1 MKHETKTTL
10 PYPWRMQT
18 LLLAAVL
25 SLVGLLLPVS
35 CTQTDVEEGGGPSA
49 RTEADA
55 CFYLNVLSSEQPVTR
70 SLTMTAEGTVE
81 TDSLP
86 QTRATAPLTEAEEQE
101 IGDLWVAQYDASG
114 TRLYSQYFPTVTD
127 SEQIYLKLS
136 VTSADCHVY
145 FVTNAGNLDS
155 GSATEADFRNLS
167 FAYTLTDEGLPANGN
182 CVMEGLW
189 TGTVNKGGV
198 VGNIDMV
205 RVLAKISLTYS
216 VGGTD
221 FSFEPSSVRLCNV
234 PLHSCYVQP
243 EGQIETTYATY
254 TSTQPAAAGDGT
266 RTVYWY
272 LPENR
277 AGQATG
283 DDAVDSVKKKT
294 GKGVANATYIE
305 LAGTA
310 VQSNVT
316 YEEVAIRI
324 YPGEDMNDYTV
335 GRNCYYQ
342 QNIVL
347 TGIDITDE
355 RVTVGKIPGVE
366 VKPGDM
372 PAKKGGK
379 KGVQVTAR
387 PGVEWFF
394 ELPVWLS
401 AAIKGDTAKYGD
413 RITYWGP
420 EAVTFLAA
428 SANPRAES
436 RSVDFTVAGETIRI
450 TQAGANITAGAT
462 TSVAPEAQST
472 GSPEFTVTEG
482 LAWQATLSS
491 EWGDWLQWDDDAVRG
506 EDEATHETT
515 RLAVKARTVNPAAA
529 PRSGSITI
537 RGGEAMTNP
546 DYPLLRST
554 LSVVQR
560 GAVVEGSSVTVGP
573 LAATADQAAS
583 FKATAGLSWDAS
595 VTNGGDWFALTGA
608 TSGTTAGITSPQ
620 NVMFRT
626 TTLNTSSASRTGTI
640 RVHAGNASSDTH
652 PGPVGDI
659 SVTQMGATLSVKAG
673 GTLSAMA
680 SSGSSTFTATPG
692 LSWAV
697 TKDAAW
703 LTLTSA
709 VSGSASGSE
718 QFVTY
723 NSGLNPTALERTA
736 TITVKA
742 GNAVTGTDN
751 GLTRTIQVKQSPS
764 VFSVSPTTISPPGT
778 GGSYNVTITATDNLP
793 WNIVRTGD
801 GSISA
806 NYSSSS
812 GSKTV
817 TITAPANPATA
828 ARTTYFTVNE
838 TAGGGRSTVV
848 TVTQA
853 AGAQNNIVSG
863 TLEIAKTLGKNP
875 MGDFFT
881 AVTTC
886 RDLSEDNK
894 KWRLANGAEL
904 QAIVNNY
911 SNLGSNFQIVLGP
924 EYWYA
929 HDSSGYQVT
938 YYNSLYNWWSE
949 KQGYSEEYHYYVCVT
964 GSL

>member
-10 PYPWRMQT
+10 PYPRRMQT
-18 LLLAAVL
+18 LLLATVL

-81 TDSLP
+81 ADSLP
-86 QTRATAPLTEAEEQE
+86 QTRATAPLTEADEQA
-101 IGDLWVAQYDASG
+101 IGNLWVAQYDALG
-114 TRLYSQYFPTVTD
+114 TRLYSQYFPTVAD

-155 GSATEADFRNLS
+155 GSTTEADFRNLS

-221 FSFEPSSVRLCNV
+221 FSFVPSAVRLCNV
-234 PLHSCYVQP
+234 PLRSRYVQP
-243 EGQIETTYATY
+243 EGQIETTYAAY

-366 VKPGDM
+366 VEPGDM

-379 KGVQVTAR
+379 KEVQVTAR

-413 RITYWGP
+413 RVTYWGP
-420 EAVTFLAA
+420 EVVTFLAA

-462 TSVAPEAQST
+462 TSVAPEARST

-515 RLAVKARTVNPAAA
+515 RLAVKVRTVNPAAA

-537 RGGEAMTNP
+537 RGGESMTNP
-546 DYPLLRST
+546 DYPSLRGT

-640 RVHAGNASSDTH
+640 RVHAGNMPGDAH

-659 SVTQMGATLSVKAG
+659 SVTQAGATLSVKAG

-680 SSGSSTFTATPG
+680 SSGASTFTATPG

-697 TKDAAW
+697 AKDAAW

-718 QFVTY
+718 QSVTY
-723 NSGLNPTALERTA
+723 NSGLNPTASERTA

-853 AGAQNNIVSG
+853 AGVIDAYIGNLQVCKTDYFETSWSG
-863 TLEIAKTLGKNP
+863 AYNG
-875 MGDFFT
+875 
-881 AVTTC
+881 C
-886 RDLSEDNK
+886 RSLNTENKED
-894 KWRLANGAEL
+894 WRLPNEDEL
-904 QAIVNNY
+904 KLIYNNREKLQQVDGFIAFSPARY
-911 SNLGSNFQIVLGP
+911 WTADRAD
-924 EYWYA
+924 EYNYYTVDFA
-929 HDSSGYQVT
+929 TGESYMSAASLSSKVR
-938 YYNSLYNWWSE
+938 
-949 KQGYSEEYHYYVCVT
+949 CVRT
-964 GSL
+964 K

>member
-10 PYPWRMQT
+10 SYPRRMQT

-49 RTEADA
+49 KTEADA
-55 CFYLNVLSSEQPVTR
+55 YFYLNVLSSEQPVTR

-81 TDSLP
+81 VDSLP
-86 QTRATAPLTEAEEQE
+86 QTRATAPLTEADEQA

-155 GSATEADFRNLS
+155 GSTTETDFRNLS

-221 FSFEPSSVRLCNV
+221 FSFEPSAVRLCNV
-234 PLHSCYVQP
+234 PLHSRYVQP
-243 EGQIETTYATY
+243 EGQIETTYAAY

-366 VKPGDM
+366 VEPGDM
-372 PAKKGGK
+372 PARKGGEK
-379 KGVQVTAR
+379 EVQVTAR

-462 TSVAPEAQST
+462 TSVAPEARST

-546 DYPLLRST
+546 DYPLLRGT

-640 RVHAGNASSDTH
+640 RVHAGNMPGDAH

-659 SVTQMGATLSVKAG
+659 SVTQAGATLSVKAG

-697 TKDAAW
+697 AKDAAW

-718 QFVTY
+718 QSVTY
-723 NSGLNPTALERTA
+723 NSGLNPTASERTA

-764 VFSVSPTTISPPGT
+764 VFSVSPTTINFENTASSQT
-778 GGSYNVTITATDNLP
+778 VTVTATTGLA
-793 WNIVRTGD
+793 WSVTRSGD
-801 GSISA
+801 GNMTPASV
-806 NYSSSS
+806 SSS
-812 GSKTV
+812 GTNTFTV
-817 TITAPANPATA
+817 SAPANTGA
-828 ARTTYFTVNE
+828 ARTTYFTV
-838 TAGGGRSTVV
+838 AGGGRSVRV
-848 TVTQA
+848 TVTQK
-853 AGAQNNIVSG
+853 AGETPAYAGDLQVCKTSG
-863 TLEIAKTLGKNP
+863 GQMLWRQA
-875 MGDFFT
+875 
-881 AVTTC
+881 TTYC
-886 RDLSEDNK
+886 AMLVAEGYDD
-894 KWRLANGAEL
+894 WRLPTTSEL
-904 QAIVNNY
+904 GQICAQQSTLNNTI
-911 SNLGSNFQIVLGP
+911 GFQHIEGMHWSS
-924 EYWYA
+924 ENWYWDDVYA
-929 HDSSGYQVT
+929 VVMIPSGYT
-938 YYNSLYNWWSE
+938 DNRSDTNECLFR
-949 KQGYSEEYHYYVCVT
+949 CVRK
-964 GSL
+964 